1 MSDFQNTEF
10 PEGTPGPL
18 SNRNKKILF
27 ISLLGALSL
36 VFGLVM
42 FSGGSKKK
50 TAEKPSLVT
59 KAAAAESEDYEVK
72 ATKEL
77 ASAMG
82 PKADTSVNPL
92 KSALERQAP
101 PGLSPELVTTKR
113 RALNQG
119 TDPSEHNDEAAQASR
134 YPSGNTVQP
143 AGYHLTSSMQERLD
157 EGYQR
162 MVSHFKDHSKSWA
175 LDEATMHNLNTG
187 TASMATVPE
196 PLRNLVETPAGG
208 TGMAYAVPSGSRL
221 IAVTDGKVSSDHPGF
236 FTATIVRPFTL
247 KGAKLICQ
255 SGANVKDRI
264 AIQPVKVV
272 LKDSLEVAIS
282 GQVETDFPGFDGD
295 VTTHYMARLGPAI
308 TNAAIG
314 GGFAAWALTRQA
326 GQNNIDTRDAI
337 VAPVVQSSVEGL
349 QNEITRMGGDFP
361 NTVMVPA
368 GKQFSVLITE
378 PFNFKR

>member
-1 MSDFQNTEF
+1 MADLQNTEF

-18 SNRNKKILF
+18 SNRNKKVLF
-27 ISLLGALSL
+27 IVLIGVLTL

-42 FSGGSKKK
+42 FSGGSTKRPAQKPVATSK
-50 TAEKPSLVT
+50 TVVT
-59 KAAAAESEDYEVK
+59 VPEDYEVSPPRE
-72 ATKEL
+72 TSE
-77 ASAMG
+77 SNG
-82 PKADTSVNPL
+82 PKVDPSVNPL
-92 KSALERQAP
+92 KTALERQAP
-101 PGLSPELVTTKR
+101 PGLNPEL
-113 RALNQG
+113 A
-119 TDPSEHNDEAAQASR
+119 SEKEQTESNENESFNHIDEAVSASK
-134 YPSGNTVQP
+134 YPSGGTVQT
-143 AGYHLTSSMQERLD
+143 AGYHLSSNMQERLD
-157 EGYQR
+157 ESYQR
-162 MVSHFKDHSKSWA
+162 MVGHFKDHSKSWA
-175 LDEATMHNLNTG
+175 MDDATLHSLNAG
-187 TASMATVPE
+187 SASMATVPE
-196 PLRNLVETPAGG
+196 PLQNLIENSSSIGG
-208 TGMAYAVPSGSRL
+208 MPYAIPSGSRI

-236 FTATIVRPFTL
+236 FTATIVRPYSL

-255 SGANVKDRI
+255 SGSNLKDRI

-314 GGFAAWALTRQA
+314 GGFAVWALTRQA

-349 QNEITRMGGDFP
+349 QNEITRLGGDYP

-378 PFNFKR
+378 PFSFKR

>member
-1 MSDFQNTEF
+1 MADLQNTEF

-18 SNRNKKILF
+18 SNRNKKVLF
-27 ISLLGALSL
+27 IVLIGVLTL

-42 FSGGSKKK
+42 FTGGSKKH
-50 TAEKPSLVT
+50 TTQKPGIAT
-59 KAAAAESEDYEVK
+59 KAGAAEPEDYEVK
-72 ATKEL
+72 APREL
-77 ASAMG
+77 AETNG
-82 PKADTSVNPL
+82 PKADPSVNPL
-92 KSALERQAP
+92 KTALERQPP
-101 PGLSPELVTTKR
+101 PGLNPELV
-113 RALNQG
+113 
-119 TDPSEHNDEAAQASR
+119 SEKEHAISNENSSSDHIDEAVSASK
-134 YPSGNTVQP
+134 YPSGTMVQT
-143 AGYHLTSSMQERLD
+143 AGYHLSSTMQERMD

-162 MVSHFKDHSKSWA
+162 MVNHFKDHSKSWA
-175 LDEATMHNLNTG
+175 LDEATLHSMNAG
-187 TASMATVPE
+187 SASMATVPE
-196 PLRNLVETPAGG
+196 PLQNLVDNPSSAGG
-208 TGMAYAVPSGSRL
+208 MPYAIPSGSRL

-236 FTATIVRPFTL
+236 FTATIVRPYSL

-255 SGANVKDRI
+255 SGSNLKDRI
-264 AIQPVKVV
+264 AIQPVKIV

-282 GQVETDFPGFDGD
+282 GQIETDFPGFDGD

-349 QNEITRMGGDFP
+349 QNEITRMGGDYP

-378 PFNFKR
+378 PFSFKR